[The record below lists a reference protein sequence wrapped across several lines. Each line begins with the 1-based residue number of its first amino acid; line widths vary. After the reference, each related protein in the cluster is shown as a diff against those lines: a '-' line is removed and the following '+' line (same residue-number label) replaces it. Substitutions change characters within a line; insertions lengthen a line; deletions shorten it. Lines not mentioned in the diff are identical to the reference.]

1 MAYREVRVIRYRTSD
16 PSLVGGR
23 GDSLDPC
30 VPRQVPRPTF
40 NHRSSYRRSDVFRI
54 GTALSGYPEI
64 RLTYTTCK
72 FERIGRTEQ
81 IVFTT
86 ENGRY
91 VMEDVVWRKHFDG
104 PALAATL
111 SRGGTVRAWVHP
123 VYPRTLR
130 GIVGGA
136 VDIPPQ
142 WGLDYDQRNMR
153 VGIWVDTS
161 LALAGIY
168 LFLWKRSQAG

>member
-1 MAYREVRVIRYRTSD
+1 MKTTYSFKVQRTTIAHTSD
-16 PSLVGGR
+16 SK
-23 GDSLDPC
+23 
-30 VPRQVPRPTF
+30 
-40 NHRSSYRRSDVFRI
+40 RRA
-54 GTALSGYPEI
+54 GTRAMGLIMLLLAGVLAWHSNWFHAEKDLSGYPEI

-72 FERIGRTEQ
+72 FERIFHSKSSRTEQ

-91 VMEDVVWRKHFDG
+91 LMEDGVWRKHFDG

-123 VYPRTLR
+123 DYPRTLR

-142 WGLDYDQRNMR
+142 WG
-153 VGIWVDTS
+153 V
-161 LALAGIY
+161 
-168 LFLWKRSQAG
+168 